1 MNNGPIVKR
10 AFHDPLLLAEIVHAP
25 DFIVVGL
32 KTLFEAFNSGEFILI
47 DKLEEFCKQWID
59 EFHDSPYKWNQ
70 LSPTVHMLMYHSPK
84 IVAYVQSF
92 HVPISSC
99 SEEGAEGANKT
110 FRHDRAHHSRQSG
123 YENQLTDLMHI
134 SHNRSSVQVQRLLP
148 FPPCQPR
155 KVFSPA
161 VEALLDHSRPIL
173 DPPPEFQDPPSPLAQ
188 PSASGEPMDVD
199 SS

>member
-1 MNNGPIVKR
+1 
-10 AFHDPLLLAEIVHAP
+10 
-25 DFIVVGL
+25 
-32 KTLFEAFNSGEFILI
+32 
-47 DKLEEFCKQWID
+47 
-59 EFHDSPYKWNQ
+59 
-70 LSPTVHMLMYHSPK
+70 MYHSPK

-123 YENQLTDLMHI
+123 YENQLTDLINI
-134 SHNRSSVQVQRLLP
+134 SHNRASVQVQRLLP
-148 FPPCQPR
+148 FPPCQPG